1 VAFLLDTNVV
11 SELRRPQPDPRVL
24 SWLASTASVDLH
36 LSVLV
41 AGEIRRGIELLR
53 PREPDRAA
61 RLDVWLGGLVASY
74 ADRLIPVSALV
85 ADTWGRLSS
94 LRPLPVADGLMLATA
109 KVYGLTLVS
118 REAPALADLGVQTF
132 NPWEAIDRRP
142 SDLIS
147 P

>member
-1 VAFLLDTNVV
+1 VAFLLDINVV
-11 SELRRPQPDPRVL
+11 SELSRPQPDPCVL

-61 RLDVWLGGLVASY
+61 RLNVWLEGLVASY

-109 KVYGLTLVS
+109 KVHGLTLVS
-118 REAPALADLGVQTF
+118 HEAPALGDLGVPTF
-132 NPWEAIDRRP
+132 NPWEAIDRGP
-142 SDLIS
+142 SGLIS